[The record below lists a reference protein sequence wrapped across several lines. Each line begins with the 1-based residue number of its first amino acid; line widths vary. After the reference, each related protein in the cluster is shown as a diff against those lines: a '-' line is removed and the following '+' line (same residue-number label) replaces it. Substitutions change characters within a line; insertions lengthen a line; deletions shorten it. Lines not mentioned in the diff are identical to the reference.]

1 MGVTTQDIGKL
12 GYQIHFI
19 GTLPKATAAS
29 EAMVARSP
37 VRGRGASFRFS
48 GGILGNTLVLT
59 DNKATTTTQKT
70 ITFTHSMFAD
80 PAQPTLAEIVTALNG
95 VLSAD
100 GTPTVA
106 SAGAD
111 GRLVITGAAAGT
123 DTELTIGAGSANTYF
138 GWSEIGV
145 TAKLDNG
152 VGIDFVLP
160 AQFTG
165 TGFGNEALYMI
176 APDVRIYTYT
186 PSTGVHAQDT
196 IALAT
201 TLGASAT
208 WTPSS
213 RTLRIAD
220 ITNAARQIRAVIEI

>member
-1 MGVTTQDIGKL
+1 MGTTAQNVSKL
-12 GYQIHFI
+12 GYRFDFI

-29 EAMVARSP
+29 EAMTARSH

-48 GGILGNTLVLT
+48 GGLIGKTLVLT
-59 DNKATTTTQKT
+59 DNKASTTTQKT
-70 ITFTHSMFAD
+70 ITFTHAMFAD
-80 PAQPTLAEIVTALNG
+80 PAQPTLAEIVTALNA

-106 SAGAD
+106 SSGAD

-123 DTELTIGAGSANTYF
+123 DSELTIGAGSANTELGF
-138 GWSEIGV
+138 PDCGV
-145 TAKLDNG
+145 TTKCDNG

-176 APDVRIYTYT
+176 APDVRVYTYT
-186 PSTGVHAQDT
+186 PSTGVHAQDVV
-196 IALAT
+196 ALAT
-201 TLGASAT
+201 AGAKAT

-220 ITNAARQIRAVIEI
+220 ITDAARAVHVVFEI